1 MENQQ
6 AKERLIE
13 SVEAVAGR
21 KMQTPK
27 DFDFLSELIFDRLR
41 QHISATTL
49 KRLWGYLPETSAPR
63 LSTLNLLSQFVG
75 CESWEAFCETVPT
88 ASGSAGGPPATDAAG
103 TDEKEPEQPLTAVH
117 HRKSYRNIL
126 MIAVSGLMVAL
137 LACTF
142 YIIRHSDQPT
152 EQPDNDRYILKKGQ
166 RFNTPQEY
174 LSLFGI
180 TNTDTIW
187 GRPVPHHDRMWVWTP
202 EYRNR
207 HWHNYGDSA
216 QLMPTITEHW
226 EPDEY
231 QASPEVIA
239 YRNKDQYWHYFRRNE
254 IRITF
259 MKGLVDSAYVFLGVY
274 RMSIEKSDTTR
285 CVWERVIDECDLNNL
300 DYLEQLRN

>member
-1 MENQQ
+1 MYINQ

-13 SVEAVAGR
+13 SIETVVGR

-27 DFDFLSELIFDRLR
+27 DFDFLSEQIFDSLH
-41 QHISATTL
+41 QNISPTTL
-49 KRLWGYLPETSAPR
+49 KRLWGYLSEPSMPR

-75 CESWEAFCETVPT
+75 YESWEAFCEKVP
-88 ASGSAGGPPATDAAG
+88 
-103 TDEKEPEQPLTAVH
+103 TDEKEPNHPLHTAS
-117 HRKSYRNIL
+117 HRKSSHNI
-126 MIAVSGLMVAL
+126 MTIAVCVLTVAL

-142 YIIRHSDQPT
+142 YIIRRSGQQT
-152 EQPDNDRYILKKGQ
+152 EQPINERYVLKKGQ
-166 RFNTPQEY
+166 RFGTPQEY

-180 TNTDTIW
+180 TDTDTIW

-239 YRNKDQYWHYFRRNE
+239 YRNKDQYWHYFRKNE

-259 MKGLVDSAYVFLGVY
+259 MKNLVDSSYVFLGVY
-274 RMSIEKSDTTR
+274 RMAIDKSDTTR